1 MASYVYLIQNGD
13 LFNIGFTNNL
23 ERTRIDL
30 RPGELIAFLIT
41 DKPEPLIK
49 NLRKT
54 YVDNRLPGSDYY
66 RLANSQVK
74 ECRYLL
80 EGEGDGSN
88 NYFQPFLKG
97 PSLVIFFIFS
107 WLLVTY
113 FIIEFAV
120 NPILSRF
127 G

>member
-1 MASYVYLIQNGD
+1 MPSYVYLIQNGD
-13 LFNIGFTNNL
+13 LFNIGCTNNL
-23 ERTRIDL
+23 ERTRIEL
-30 RPGELIAFLIT
+30 SPGELVAFSIT
-41 DKPEPLIK
+41 EKPEQLIQ

-74 ECRYLL
+74 ECRSFL
-80 EGEGDGSN
+80 EGEGSI

-97 PSLVIFFIFS
+97 PSLIIFFILS
-107 WLLVTY
+107 WFLITY
-113 FIIEFAV
+113 IIIEFAV
-120 NPILSRF
+120 NPILRTF

>member
-13 LFNIGFTNNL
+13 LFNIGFTDNL
-23 ERTRIDL
+23 ERTRINL
-30 RPGELIAFLIT
+30 RPGELVSFLNT

-49 NLRKT
+49 NIRKI

-74 ECRYLL
+74 ECRNLL
-80 EGEGDGSN
+80 EGDGSN

-97 PSLVIFFIFS
+97 PSLFIFFMFS
-107 WLLVTY
+107 WILLTY
-113 FIIEFAV
+113 SIIKFAV
-120 NPILSRF
+120 DPVLSQF
-127 G
+127 S

>member
-13 LFNIGFTNNL
+13 LFNIGYTNNL
-23 ERTRIDL
+23 ERARIDL

-41 DKPEPLIK
+41 DKPEPLVK

-54 YVDNRLPGSDYY
+54 YADNRLPSSDYY

-74 ECRYLL
+74 ECRSFL
-80 EGEGDGSN
+80 EGDGSN

-97 PSLVIFFIFS
+97 PSLFIFFTLS
-107 WLLVTY
+107 WILLTY
-113 FIIEFAV
+113 FIIEVAV

>member
-13 LFNIGFTNNL
+13 LFNIGFTDNL
-23 ERTRIDL
+23 ERTRINL
-30 RPGELIAFLIT
+30 RPGELVSFLNT

-49 NLRKT
+49 NIRKI

-74 ECRYLL
+74 ECRNLL
-80 EGEGDGSN
+80 EGDGSN

-97 PSLVIFFIFS
+97 PSLFIFFMFS
-107 WLLVTY
+107 WILLTY
-113 FIIEFAV
+113 FIIMFAV
-120 NPILSRF
+120 DPVLSQF
-127 G
+127 S

>member
-30 RPGELIAFLIT
+30 RPGELVAFLIT
-41 DKPEPLIK
+41 DKPEPLVK

-66 RLANSQVK
+66 RKGRDERSPEQLRQTNLLHHFLGTSSQYQDSVLF
-74 ECRYLL
+74 CYSYQYLNL
-80 EGEGDGSN
+80 
-88 NYFQPFLKG
+88 YQFLC
-97 PSLVIFFIFS
+97 
-107 WLLVTY
+107 
-113 FIIEFAV
+113 
-120 NPILSRF
+120 
-127 G
+127 

>member
-23 ERTRIDL
+23 ERSRIEL
-30 RPGELIAFLIT
+30 RPGELLAFSIT
-41 DKPEPLIK
+41 EKPEPLIK
-49 NLRKT
+49 NLRRIYT
-54 YVDNRLPGSDYY
+54 DNRLPGSDYY

-74 ECRYLL
+74 ECRSLL
-80 EGEGDGSN
+80 EGDGST

-97 PSLVIFFIFS
+97 PSLFLFFILS
-107 WLLVTY
+107 WFLIT
-113 FIIEFAV
+113 FIVIQFAV
-120 NPILSRF
+120 NPILSSF